1 MSTWLI
7 FLDCDRFFLDFAIEY
22 VRSCTT
28 SVETIKET
36 NKYLDKIVQETLAQ
50 NDHKKET

>member
-22 VRSCTT
+22 VRRQM
-28 SVETIKET
+28 I
-36 NKYLDKIVQETLAQ
+36 LFQGDLAL
-50 NDHKKET
+50 HL